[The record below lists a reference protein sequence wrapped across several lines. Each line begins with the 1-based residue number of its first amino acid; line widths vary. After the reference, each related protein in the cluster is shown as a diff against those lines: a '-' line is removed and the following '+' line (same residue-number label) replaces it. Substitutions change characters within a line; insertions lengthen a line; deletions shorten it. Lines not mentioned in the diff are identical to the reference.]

1 MSRPRLGVVVA
12 LDAEARVLHAGALSH
27 DAVIEVGEQMLL
39 CVSGM
44 GPERAT
50 AAARKL
56 IAAGTD
62 GLVSWGTAGA
72 LQPERKPGDL
82 LLPETVFWSG
92 QTWTVN
98 LAWRATVAKSL
109 TLPVHGGGLLS
120 VDTPCGSVA
129 TKAAFL
135 VDYPSAQSVDME
147 SGAIAAAAHVADQ
160 PFIVIRSVV
169 DPADQSL
176 PMVAT
181 GSVDAYGRPQAL
193 RFMRGLLRHPAELS
207 ALIRLGG
214 QMQKALNTLRV
225 AVPGI
230 QAGRFA

>member
-1 MSRPRLGVVVA
+1 MSCPRVGVVVA

-27 DAVIEVGEQMLL
+27 DAVIEIGERLLL

-50 AAARKL
+50 SAVCKL
-56 IAAGTD
+56 IAAGVE
-62 GLVSWGTAGA
+62 GVVSWGTAGA
-72 LQPERKPGDL
+72 LQPARKPGDL

-92 QTWTVN
+92 QAWAVN
-98 LAWRATVAKSL
+98 LTWRTSVEKSL

-120 VDTPCGSVA
+120 VDSPCSAVA
-129 TKAAFL
+129 TKSAFL
-135 VDYPSAQSVDME
+135 MDYPSAQSVDME
-147 SGAIAAAAHVADQ
+147 SGAIAAAAHAADQ

-176 PMVAT
+176 PTVAT

-193 RFMRGLLRHPAELS
+193 RFMRGLLRHPAELP

-214 QMQKALNTLRV
+214 QMQKALNTLRAV
-225 AVPGI
+225 VPGI
-230 QAGRFA
+230 QAGRVA